1 MASDQIM
8 LTIRLAPDDETMA
21 VILAMLN
28 MWQDANP
35 DLMVAMVPA
44 KDRYEY
50 EIIRKRRANNE
61 QGTAGGADHA
71 NTAGD

>member
-1 MASDQIM
+1 MTSEI
-8 LTIRLAPDDETMA
+8 TVKIRLIPDDETMA

-35 DLMVAMVPA
+35 DHMVAMVPA

-50 EIIRKRRANNE
+50 EIIRKRRANDDK
-61 QGTAGGADHA
+61 G
-71 NTAGD
+71 

>member
-1 MASDQIM
+1 MASDQI
-8 LTIRLAPDDETMA
+8 TIKIRLVPDNETMT

-35 DLMVAMVPA
+35 AHMVAMVPT

-50 EIIRKRRANNE
+50 EIIPKRR
-61 QGTAGGADHA
+61 GADDDQ
-71 NTAGD
+71 G

>member
-1 MASDQIM
+1 MASDQI
-8 LTIRLAPDDETMA
+8 TIKIRLIPDDETMA

-35 DLMVAMVPA
+35 DHMVAIVPA

-50 EIIRKRRANNE
+50 EIIRRRRANDDSATE
-61 QGTAGGADHA
+61 HV
-71 NTAGD
+71 

>member
-1 MASDQIM
+1 MESAQ
-8 LTIRLAPDDETMA
+8 LTVKIRLCPDDETMA

-50 EIIRKRRANNE
+50 EIIRKRRANDD
-61 QGTAGGADHA
+61 QG
-71 NTAGD
+71 

>member
-1 MASDQIM
+1 MASDQFTIK
-8 LTIRLAPDDETMA
+8 IRLIPDDETMA

-44 KDRYEY
+44 EDRYQY
-50 EIIRKRRANNE
+50 EIIKSGRA
-61 QGTAGGADHA
+61 ADRD
-71 NTAGD
+71 G